1 MRLTTT
7 PMRTLCLAACA
18 AWLGCA
24 PMPAA
29 AQPYPNKPIR
39 IIVPFSPGGGND
51 VIARLLAVKLAPRL
65 GQPVLVEN
73 RPGAGGNI
81 GIGVV
86 AKSPADGYTVLTV
99 TNSLMINPSL
109 YPSTPYDPVKDF
121 EPVMIMAS
129 SPNVLVVHPSVQ
141 AKTVQELIAVIKA
154 AAGKFSMASAGTG
167 TTSQLSIELFKQTL
181 GLNFINIPYNG
192 SAPSTQS
199 VVAGQTNAA
208 ILVLPTTTGHVRAG
222 QLRALAVTAD
232 KRSPALPDVPTMA
245 EAGVPGQETETIQ
258 GMLLPAG
265 TPPAIVA
272 RLHDEVK
279 SVLDEP
285 EVRQIIGK
293 QGFEVVAGT
302 QEDFRADIKAEYA
315 RWAKVIKAGNI
326 KVE

>member
-1 MRLTTT
+1 
-7 PMRTLCLAACA
+7 MRTLCLAACA